1 MEERISYFL
10 RTPRFPL
17 LLDTGIELI
26 ALRSAEECEGR
37 LPLLALTGD
46 PRPVIDARAEGFAFY
61 PDLETITPL
70 TLKKDWTKAEIV
82 ALYDARKR
90 PGAPA
95 YTRSLPNRKLADVVS
110 DIVALVAADQP
121 RPISLQEHP

>member
-1 MEERISYFL
+1 MEERIKYFW
-10 RTPRFPL
+10 RMPRFPL
-17 LLDTGIELI
+17 LLDTGMELI
-26 ALRSAEECEGR
+26 ALHSADECEAR
-37 LPLLALTGD
+37 LPQLALTGS

-70 TLKKDWTKAEIV
+70 TVKKDWTKAEII

-95 YTRSLPNRKLADVVS
+95 YTRSLPNRKLADVVT
-110 DIVALVAADQP
+110 DIVALVTAQ
-121 RPISLQEHP
+121 